1 MIADVKTIS
10 FGNKT
15 FYKPGMQGKN
25 TAVQLRAVRIGG
37 EYQRTATKVDQ
48 ELGFADLGGPTL
60 RKLQSFPPVLDLVFG
75 AYGECSDG
83 VKSML
88 DSFGESRLRTLGLA
102 KGTPEALKE
111 LGQVTGY
118 LRRRLSTA
126 VIRANVRC
134 LLERMLLVGEGVGQA
149 GRRRQW
155 ARQEEEKARWEREG
169 QWLARL
175 TGRNLARRGDFPS

>member
-1 MIADVKTIS
+1 MEQLIADVKTVS

-15 FYKPGMQGKN
+15 FYKPGMQGN
-25 TAVQLRAVRIGG
+25 TAVQLRAARIGG

-48 ELGFADLGGPTL
+48 ELGFADGGGPTL

-88 DSFGESRLRTLGLA
+88 DSFGESRLRTIGLA

-111 LGQVTGY
+111 LGQ
-118 LRRRLSTA
+118 
-126 VIRANVRC
+126 
-134 LLERMLLVGEGVGQA
+134 
-149 GRRRQW
+149 
-155 ARQEEEKARWEREG
+155 
-169 QWLARL
+169 
-175 TGRNLARRGDFPS
+175 

>member
-1 MIADVKTIS
+1 MQQIIADVKTVF

-15 FYKPGMQGKN
+15 FYKPGIQGN
-25 TAVQLRAVRIGG
+25 TTVQLCAARVGG
-37 EYQRTATKVDQ
+37 EYQRTGMKLDQ
-48 ELGFADLGGPTL
+48 ELGFANGGPTL
-60 RKLQSFPPVLDLVFG
+60 RKLQSFPPFLDLVFW

-88 DSFGESRLRTLGLA
+88 DNFGESRLRKLGLA

-118 LRRRLSTA
+118 LRRRLSSA
-126 VIRANVRC
+126 VICANVRC
-134 LLERMLLVGEGVGQA
+134 LLERMLQVGEGVGQA

-155 ARQEEEKARWEREG
+155 AKQDEERARWER
-169 QWLARL
+169 
-175 TGRNLARRGDFPS
+175 